1 MGSFFKR
8 TEVEKKESATTAWTV
23 KAGSSQKEMEVEYAS
38 TQLFDIIQKAQ
49 LVNRDIVFLC
59 IGSDRYVGDSL
70 GPLVGTMLVEEGIPF
85 EVYGT
90 LEHPVHAF
98 NLKETIKEVNKR
110 FVKPFI
116 ISIDACLGEQS
127 QVGDVMIKEGPL
139 VPGQALAKVL
149 PEIGDYHIKGMVN
162 YVDPFPATQ
171 FLNDTRLFTVMTI
184 AKTIVDVIK
193 RIPQYKKEL

>member
-70 GPLVGTMLVEEGIPF
+70 GTLVGTMLVEEGIPF

-98 NLKETIKEVNKR
+98 NLKEIIKEVNKR

-127 QVGDVMIKEGPL
+127 QVGDVMIKE
-139 VPGQALAKVL
+139 
-149 PEIGDYHIKGMVN
+149 E
-162 YVDPFPATQ
+162 YVGAGASASKSSP
-171 FLNDTRLFTVMTI
+171 
-184 AKTIVDVIK
+184 
-193 RIPQYKKEL
+193 